1 VIDPDDGPPLRA
13 YVGGMPDIASPTR
26 VLVAG
31 GGIAALEA
39 VLALRAL
46 GGDRLAVELL
56 APSTAFAHRP
66 SSVHSPFSGELAP
79 EISFD
84 RAGAVHHRGALAEVD
99 PERHTISTT
108 DGRRLRY
115 DRLIVA
121 TGARPVEAVRGATLF
136 RGPISAGAVEGALRH
151 ARGRV
156 LFTIGDGTEW
166 TLAIYELALLAAH
179 TLPDA
184 PGLMIVTHERRPLE
198 LFGSVASDAVARLLD
213 RAGIEFRGE
222 TVSES
227 VVEGALLTRG
237 GGSIAADVVIALPQ
251 LEPPAIAGLPAGF
264 LEIDEHARVIGVP
277 DVYAAGDVTSGAVKQ
292 GGLAT
297 QQADAAAESIAAEA
311 GADVEPRP
319 YRPVLRGLLLT
330 GEGPLYMRR
339 DIAPTSA
346 LRGSPPSISRSPLWS
361 PSGKIVGRYM
371 SGYLATAGADNQPM
385 TPKRPLHVLADRLGR
400 WRVEREGDDQPLS
413 QHDNET
419 AAEVAATEDE
429 GTAEVIVHD
438 RYERL
443 HRASRSTP
451 ADDA

>member
-1 VIDPDDGPPLRA
+1 
-13 YVGGMPDIASPTR
+13 MPDIASPTR

-56 APSTAFAHRP
+56 APGTAFAHRP
-66 SSVHSPFSGELAP
+66 SSVRSPFSGELAP

-84 RAGAVHHRGALAEVD
+84 RAGAVHHRGTLAEVD
-99 PERHTISTT
+99 AERHTVTTT
-108 DGRRLRY
+108 DGSRLRY

-121 TGARPVEAVRGATLF
+121 TGARPIEAVGGATLF

-156 LFTIGDGTEW
+156 VFTLGEGTDW
-166 TLAIYELALLAAH
+166 TLAVYELALLAAH
-179 TLPDA
+179 ALPEAHD
-184 PGLMIVTHERRPLE
+184 LMIVTHERRPLE

-222 TVSES
+222 TIPES
-227 VVEGALLTRG
+227 VVDGALLTRG
-237 GGSIAADVVIALPQ
+237 GVSIAADVVIALPQ

-264 LEIDEHARVIGVP
+264 LEIDEHARVVGVP
-277 DVYAAGDVTSGAVKQ
+277 HVYAAGDVTAGAVKQ

-311 GADVEPRP
+311 GADIEPRP

-330 GEGPLYMRR
+330 GEAPLYMRR
-339 DIAPTSA
+339 DITSNSA
-346 LRGSPPSISRSPLWS
+346 LRASPPSLSRSPLWS
-361 PSGKIVGRYM
+361 PAGKIVGRYM
-371 SGYLATAGADNQPM
+371 SGYLATATGA
-385 TPKRPLHVLADRLGR
+385 TDR
-400 WRVEREGDDQPLS
+400 
-413 QHDNET
+413 
-419 AAEVAATEDE
+419 
-429 GTAEVIVHD
+429 
-438 RYERL
+438 
-443 HRASRSTP
+443 
-451 ADDA
+451 

>member
-1 VIDPDDGPPLRA
+1 
-13 YVGGMPDIASPTR
+13 MPDIASPTR

-31 GGIAALEA
+31 GGVAALEA

-66 SSVHSPFSGELAP
+66 ASVRSPFSGELAP

-84 RAGAVHHRGALAEVD
+84 RAVAVHHRGALAEVD
-99 PERHTISTT
+99 AERHTVSTT
-108 DGRRLRY
+108 DGRRLGY

-156 LFTIGDGTEW
+156 VFTLGEDTEW

-179 TLPDA
+179 TLPEPPA
-184 PGLMIVTHERRPLE
+184 LMIVTHERRPLE
-198 LFGSVASDAVARLLD
+198 LFGSAASDAVARLLD

-222 TVSES
+222 TIPES
-227 VVEGALLTRG
+227 VVDGALLTRG

-277 DVYAAGDVTSGAVKQ
+277 DVYAAGDVTAGAVKQ

-319 YRPVLRGLLLT
+319 YRPVLSGLLLT
-330 GEGPLYMRR
+330 GEAPLYMRR
-339 DIAPTSA
+339 DISPTSA
-346 LRGSPPSISRSPLWS
+346 LRTSPPSMSRSPLWS

-371 SGYLATAGADNQPM
+371 SGYLAT
-385 TPKRPLHVLADRLGR
+385 
-400 WRVEREGDDQPLS
+400 
-413 QHDNET
+413 T
-419 AAEVAATEDE
+419 AAAR
-429 GTAEVIVHD
+429 D
-438 RYERL
+438 R
-443 HRASRSTP
+443 
-451 ADDA
+451 